1 MSTTIISEGKTTQE
15 AIEKGL
21 KELKTTKEHVNI
33 KVLENEEKKSFF
45 SILAPRIVKVEITLK
60 EENKQH
66 KKELKR
72 EIIVNEEDLKKAEEN
87 VKQFLEELSKKLLE
101 DIKYEVKS
109 ESNVV
114 EITMNGE
121 NTGFL
126 IGYRGETLYALQTIL
141 SSVANKGIE
150 NRVIIRLD
158 IENYKAKREKTLQ
171 DLAIKTSKTV
181 MRTGKSITLE
191 PMQAY
196 ERKIIHS
203 ALQNNKRISTDSVG
217 EEPRRRIVI
226 SLIKNK
232 NN

>member
-1 MSTTIISEGKTTQE
+1 
-15 AIEKGL
+15 
-21 KELKTTKEHVNI
+21 
-33 KVLENEEKKSFF
+33 
-45 SILAPRIVKVEITLK
+45 
-60 EENKQH
+60 
-66 KKELKR
+66 
-72 EIIVNEEDLKKAEEN
+72 
-87 VKQFLEELSKKLLE
+87 
-101 DIKYEVKS
+101 
-109 ESNVV
+109 
-114 EITMNGE
+114 MNGE

>member
-1 MSTTIISEGKTTQE
+1 MATTIISEGKTTAE
-15 AIEKGL
+15 AIENGL

-33 KVLENEEKKSFF
+33 KVLENEDKKSFF
-45 SILAPRIVKVEITLK
+45 SILAPRVVKVEITLK
-60 EENKQH
+60 DEPKAHKNEV
-66 KKELKR
+66 KKEIQLSDE
-72 EIIVNEEDLKKAEEN
+72 EIKKAEEN
-87 VKQFLEELSKKLLE
+87 IKQFLDEFFRNITKKLE
-101 DIKYEVKS
+101 YEIKCENSIIEV
-109 ESNVV
+109 
-114 EITMNGE
+114 IINGE
-121 NTGFL
+121 EAGFL

-150 NRVIIRLD
+150 NKIVLRLD

-171 DLAIKTSKTV
+171 DLAIKTAKTV

-203 ALQNNKRISTDSVG
+203 ALQENKKISTDSVG

-226 SLIKNK
+226 ALVKNK
-232 NN
+232 NK

>member
-1 MSTTIISEGKTTQE
+1 MSTTIISEGKTTNE
-15 AIEKGL
+15 AIENGL
-21 KELKTTKEHVNI
+21 KELKTTKEHVSI

-45 SILAPRIVKVEITLK
+45 SILAPRIVKVEMTLK
-60 EENKQH
+60 EETKTY
-66 KKELKR
+66 KKETKK
-72 EIIVNEEDLKKAEEN
+72 EIVVSEEEVKKAEEN
-87 VKQFLEELSKKLLE
+87 VKRFFEELSTNILE
-101 DIKYEVKS
+101 GQTYEVTRNKDM
-109 ESNVV
+109 V
-114 EITMNGE
+114 EVTINGD
-121 NTGFL
+121 NSGFL

-171 DLAIKTSKTV
+171 NLAIKTAKTV
-181 MRTGKSITLE
+181 MRTGKTITLE

-203 ALQNNKRISTDSVG
+203 ALQDNKRISTDSIG

-226 SLIKNK
+226 SLIRNRK
-232 NN
+232 